1 MIQTETF
8 HSDYGNPPK
17 IQASLLTGY
26 VGKNS
31 LTQCLKTSK
40 VNSWLRMSTNLTQTK
55 IIMLIYKTWST
66 TVVNQKQR
74 LNSGQIDIISM
85 ECFGSHCR
93 RFSLGT
99 QVAVFAGYRS
109 CKLNQIENKEL
120 AIISSFYLLTGAS
133 ELITC
138 YYFSSL

>member
-93 RFSLGT
+93 RFSLGIQEAPDVRRLCSQAT
-99 QVAVFAGYRS
+99 DLV
-109 CKLNQIENKEL
+109 NQIKLKTREL
-120 AIISSFYLLTGAS
+120 AIINLKLLPS
-133 ELITC
+133 HW
-138 YYFSSL
+138 SL